1 MAFVHYRGSTS
12 PKGIFMTLEVKDI
25 EEILANSVAI
35 IKQGKTIMEYKD
47 SGTDV
52 RKDWP
57 IDPPT
62 VMLECRYALQVKAPE
77 KYGAIQRTRVGNML
91 NNFRGL

>member
-1 MAFVHYRGSTS
+1 
-12 PKGIFMTLEVKDI
+12 MTLDVKDI
-25 EEILANSVAI
+25 EEILAASVAI

-77 KYGAIQRTRVGNML
+77 KYGEIQRTRVGNMR

>member
-12 PKGIFMTLEVKDI
+12 PKGIFMTLEVTDI
-25 EEILANSVAI
+25 EEILRNCTAI

-77 KYGAIQRTRVGNML
+77 KYGEIQRTRVGNMR

>member
-1 MAFVHYRGSTS
+1 
-12 PKGIFMTLEVKDI
+12 MTLEIADI
-25 EEILANSVAI
+25 EEIKNKAVELV
-35 IKQGKTIMEYKD
+35 KEGKTIMEYRD
-47 SGTDV
+47 SGTDI

-62 VMLECRYALQVKAPE
+62 ILLECRYALQIKLPE
-77 KYGAIQRTRVGNML
+77 VYGAIDRCRVGNML

>member
-12 PKGIFMTLEVKDI
+12 PKGIFMTLEVTDI
-25 EEILANSVAI
+25 EEILKSCTAI

-62 VMLECRYALQVKAPE
+62 TMLECRYALQIKAPE